1 MNREEQQDWAKQYTP
16 LIKKIAGQLASEV
29 PPTSIIDR
37 EELEAFGWEG
47 LLTAMKNYDEK
58 RSTLTFRQYAGWSI
72 RNTILSAISEYSRVI
87 KVSYYLQQK
96 LKEQGIP
103 TFNTVSLNAVIQDDD
118 IEQDRVSALGEDPD
132 YESLVSPLEELLI
145 AIRDEFNDE
154 YVEMFCRIFGL
165 DGHEIEKASDV
176 AKSYN
181 LSCSAITLRVQ
192 KMIRFIRSREDLMES
207 LIKLFD

>member
-1 MNREEQQDWAKQYTP
+1 MNKEEQQDLAKQYTP
-16 LIKKIAGQLASEV
+16 LIKKIAGQLANEI
-29 PPTSIIDR
+29 PPTSIMNR
-37 EELEAFGWEG
+37 EELESFGWEG
-47 LLTAMKNYDEK
+47 LLIAMKNYDEN

-72 RNTILSAISEYSRVI
+72 RNTIMSAISEYSRVI

-103 TFNTVSLNAVIQDDD
+103 TFNTVSLDAIIRDDD

-132 YESLVSPLEELLI
+132 YEPLVSPLEELLI
-145 AIRDEFNDE
+145 ALRDEFNDE
-154 YVEMFCRIFGL
+154 YVEMFCRIFGI
-165 DGHEIEKASDV
+165 DGHEVEKASDV

-181 LSCSAITLRVQ
+181 LSCSAITLRMQ

-207 LIKLFD
+207 LAKLFD